1 LIKRNVAAA
10 VGAVLLVGGTAVF
23 AGAASA
29 AASASRSA
37 TATGWQVTQL
47 LGASSDDMVVQAIT
61 VESGK
66 DAWISGYAPFSPN
79 GDFNS
84 LLIEHWTGSA
94 LKQIAVPAA
103 FDQNVNDQTISASS
117 ATNMWTFP
125 ETSKGSYYALHWNGK
140 AWSKFSVGKVFVLSA
155 VAVGARSD
163 WAFGD
168 KIPTTP
174 VLGYGKPYAA
184 YYNGSSWKTS
194 SIPGVATHVSG
205 VSASDIWA
213 SGPNA
218 ATAGDS
224 GRAVKYIAMHW
235 NGYRWNS
242 VSIPQPAPLAGDFWT
257 PRGIAAIGPENIWVL
272 DTPAGSLNG
281 EPGPTGTALL
291 HWNGKKWTT
300 VTNTSYTFESFAL
313 DGSGGL
319 WLPGVDAN
327 SDVTIAHYSG
337 GKWSYQSPPTESGY
351 TDSGINFAW
360 IPGTKSLWGIAVLTP
375 VSSGSDEDAIV
386 KYVP

>member
-1 LIKRNVAAA
+1 MIKRNVAAS
-10 VGAVLLVGGTAVF
+10 VGAVILAVGGTAVF

-29 AASASRSA
+29 AVSAPRSA
-37 TATGWQVTQL
+37 TATGWQVTQV
-47 LGASSDDMVVQAIT
+47 LGAPDYLAAQAIT
-61 VESGK
+61 ADSTK
-66 DAWISGYAPFSPN
+66 DAWISGYDPLGPN
-79 GDFNS
+79 GDFDS

-94 LKQIAVPAA
+94 WKQLAVPAA
-103 FDQNVNDQTISASS
+103 FDQNVDDSVISASS

-125 ETSKGSYYALHWNGK
+125 EASKEYALHWNGT
-140 AWSKFSVGKVFVLSA
+140 AWSKFSVGKVQVLST
-155 VAVGARSD
+155 VAVGAKSD

-194 SIPGVATHVSG
+194 STPGVATHVSE

-224 GRAVKYIAMHW
+224 GSAAKYIAMHW
-235 NGYRWNS
+235 NGSRWNS
-242 VSIPQPAPLAGDFWT
+242 VSIPQPAPLAGATWT
-257 PRGIAAIGPENIWVL
+257 PRGIAAIGPRNIWVL
-272 DTPAGSLNG
+272 DTPAGSQNG
-281 EPGPTGTALL
+281 EPGPTATALL

-300 VTNTSYTFESFAL
+300 VTNTSDMFQSFAL

-319 WLPGVDAN
+319 WLSGYDAD

-351 TDSGINFAW
+351 TGSGIDFAR
-360 IPGTKSLWGIAVLTP
+360 IPGTKSLWGITGLEP
-375 VSSGSDEDAIV
+375 VSSGIYEDAIV
-386 KYVP
+386 RYVP